1 MNERHRLPLVATV
14 AVATAAMVVAAVI
27 GLGSLGS
34 SAKDTPST
42 PPPSTAPTTP
52 TATPAPTATDPLS
65 TLEGATRAFFSA
77 FNKGW
82 LTDDPT
88 LVTPYV
94 TSTDSSAYLSVSSF
108 LGGEKA
114 VHRAAVITTQKLDN
128 MQTAIA
134 GTTATVEFDYTVGGY
149 NTNVDTGTP
158 VETPNV
164 LAPVHVKVTLKLVA
178 GQWLVDEYTQA
189 S

>member
-1 MNERHRLPLVATV
+1 MDEKYRLPFVATV
-14 AVATAAMVVAAVI
+14 AVVAVVVVVAAVV

-34 SAKDTPST
+34 SAQSPDST
-42 PPPSTAPTTP
+42 RPPSTAP

-65 TLEGATRAFFSA
+65 TPEGATRAFFSA
-77 FNKGW
+77 FNEGW

-88 LVTPYV
+88 SVAPYV
-94 TSTDSSAYLSVSSF
+94 TTTDSSAYLSVSSF

-134 GTTATVEFDYTVGGY
+134 GTTATVGFDYTVGGY

-178 GQWLVDEYTQA
+178 GRWLVDAYTQT

>member
-1 MNERHRLPLVATV
+1 MNERYRLPFVALVALAVVGVVVV
-14 AVATAAMVVAAVI
+14 AVV

-34 SAKDTPST
+34 SAKSAPPTHSPSL
-42 PPPSTAPTTP
+42 TP
-52 TATPAPTATDPLS
+52 TAIPAPTPTDPLS
-65 TLEGATRAFFSA
+65 TPEGATRAFFSA

-88 LVTPYV
+88 MVKPYV

-128 MQTAIA
+128 MQTAIT
-134 GTTATVEFDYTVGGY
+134 GTTATVQFDYTVGGY

-164 LAPVHVKVTLKLVA
+164 LAPVHVKVALKLVA
-178 GQWLVDEYTQA
+178 SQWLVDAYTQT

>member
-1 MNERHRLPLVATV
+1 MKEKYRLPVVALIALAVV
-14 AVATAAMVVAAVI
+14 AVVVVAIV

-34 SAKDTPST
+34 GANSAAPTSPSASVAPASTAAPAATPTDPRST
-42 PPPSTAPTTP
+42 P
-52 TATPAPTATDPLS
+52 
-65 TLEGATRAFFSA
+65 ECATRAFFSA

-88 LVTPYV
+88 LVMPYV
-94 TSTDSSAYLSVSSF
+94 TNTDSSAYLSVSGF

-128 MQTAIA
+128 MQTTIV

-164 LAPVHVKVTLKLVA
+164 LAPVHVKVTLKIVA
-178 GQWLVDEYTQA
+178 GQWLLDAYIQT

>member
-1 MNERHRLPLVATV
+1 MNERHRLPFVAAV
-14 AVATAAMVVAAVI
+14 AVAVSAVVVAAVI
-27 GLGSLGS
+27 VLGSTGS
-34 SAKDTPST
+34 STKSSDST
-42 PPPSTAPTTP
+42 RPPSTAPTATAIPTP
-52 TATPAPTATDPLS
+52 TPTDPRS
-65 TLEGATRAFFSA
+65 TPEGATRAFFSA

-88 LVTPYV
+88 LVMPYV
-94 TSTDSSAYLSVSSF
+94 TNTDSSAFLSVSGF

-128 MQTAIA
+128 MQTTIV
-134 GTTATVEFDYTVGGY
+134 GTTATVEFNYTVGGY

-158 VETPNV
+158 IETPNV

-178 GQWLVDEYTQA
+178 GQWLLDAYTQT

>member
-1 MNERHRLPLVATV
+1 MNERYRLPFVAAV
-14 AVATAAMVVAAVI
+14 AVAVSAVVVAAVI
-27 GLGSLGS
+27 GLGSMGS
-34 SAKDTPST
+34 SAQ
-42 PPPSTAPTTP
+42 STAPTRSP
-52 TATPAPTATDPLS
+52 SPAQTATPMATPTDPLS
-65 TLEGATRAFFSA
+65 TPEGATRAFFSA

-114 VHRAAVITTQKLDN
+114 VHRAAVITTQRLDN

>member
-1 MNERHRLPLVATV
+1 MNERYRLPFVAAFAV
-14 AVATAAMVVAAVI
+14 AVSAVVVAAVI
-27 GLGSLGS
+27 VLGSMGS
-34 SAKDTPST
+34 STKSPDST
-42 PPPSTAPTTP
+42 RSPSTAPTATAIP
-52 TATPAPTATDPLS
+52 TSAPTDARS
-65 TLEGATRAFFSA
+65 TPEGATRAFFSA

-88 LVTPYV
+88 LVMPYV
-94 TSTDSSAYLSVSSF
+94 TNTDSSAYLSVSGF

-114 VHRAAVITTQKLDN
+114 VHRAAVITTQKLDS
-128 MQTAIA
+128 MQTAIV

-164 LAPVHVKVTLKLVA
+164 LAPVHVTVTLKLVA
-178 GQWLVDEYTQA
+178 GQWLVDKYTQRP
-189 S
+189 

>member
-1 MNERHRLPLVATV
+1 MNERYRLPFVATV
-14 AVATAAMVVAAVI
+14 AVAAAAMVVAAVI

-42 PPPSTAPTTP
+42 PPPSPAPTA

-65 TLEGATRAFFSA
+65 TPEGATRAFFSG

-114 VHRAAVITTQKLDN
+114 VHRAAVITTQRLDN

>member
-1 MNERHRLPLVATV
+1 MNERYRLPFVA
-14 AVATAAMVVAAVI
+14 AVAAAAVVVVVAAVI
-27 GLGSLGS
+27 GLGSTGS
-34 SAKDTPST
+34 STKSPDST
-42 PPPSTAPTTP
+42 RSPSTAPTVTAIPTP
-52 TATPAPTATDPLS
+52 TPTDPRS
-65 TLEGATRAFFSA
+65 TPEGATRAFFSA

-88 LVTPYV
+88 LVMPYV
-94 TSTDSSAYLSVSSF
+94 TNTDSSAYLSVSGF

-128 MQTAIA
+128 MQTTIV
-134 GTTATVEFDYTVGGY
+134 GTTATVEFNYTVGGY
-149 NTNVDTGTP
+149 NTNVDTGIP

-178 GQWLVDEYTQA
+178 GQWLLDAYTQT